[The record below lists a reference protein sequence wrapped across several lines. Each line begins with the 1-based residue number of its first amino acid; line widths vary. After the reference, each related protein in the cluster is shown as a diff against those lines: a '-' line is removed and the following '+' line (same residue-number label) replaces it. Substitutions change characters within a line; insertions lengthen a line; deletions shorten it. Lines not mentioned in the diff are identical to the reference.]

1 MVFNRA
7 SLPSHQL
14 TGQPLPTNNIARA
27 GKLYQ
32 YRLALGDV
40 KFAEHVRGSLNMPEA
55 KILLID
61 HDAPWAQML
70 SDLLIHDGHEVFSS
84 NLLPDALLL
93 LRSHQ
98 FDLVIADINAPGYE
112 GADFLEEVRLLSP
125 YSSLMVYTARPRL
138 EQAVEATKLGASD
151 YCEKSRDVAALES
164 LRVKVGEV
172 LHKRAPSPAVEPLP
186 RRIPTVPSEGF
197 YGIISRDP
205 HMHEIFELIQTIAD
219 SQANVLIHGET
230 GTGKE
235 LIARAI
241 HDASNR
247 HAKPFVTLDC
257 STLARE
263 LLESELFG
271 HEKGAFTGA
280 TDRHIGR
287 FERANGG
294 TLFLDEVA
302 NVSMPVQAKLL
313 RVLQTRTFERVGG
326 VKSISVDVRII
337 AASNRPLEQGVAEAN
352 FREDLYHRLNVVQ
365 IDLPALRNRAG
376 DVPLLAM
383 EFLRRFARQNG
394 RDVRA
399 ITPAALQALATYRW
413 PGNVRELENVI
424 LQAVVLAKT
433 SQIDAADLPKRI
445 TQAPAGS
452 LLPGPALADQLGEPE
467 KQIVLNALRQHNGNI
482 KRAAAMLDISRTTL
496 YAKLKKYGIDPD
508 AIR

>member
-1 MVFNRA
+1 
-7 SLPSHQL
+7 
-14 TGQPLPTNNIARA
+14 
-27 GKLYQ
+27 
-32 YRLALGDV
+32 
-40 KFAEHVRGSLNMPEA
+40 MPEA
-55 KILLID
+55 KILVID
-61 HDAPWAQML
+61 HDAVWAQML
-70 SDLLIHDGHEVFSS
+70 SDLLIHDKHEVFSS
-84 NLLPDALLL
+84 SSLPDAILLM
-93 LRSHQ
+93 RAHQ
-98 FDLVIADINAPGYE
+98 FDLVIAEINAPGSDGVE
-112 GADFLEEVRLLSP
+112 FLEKVRLVAP
-125 YSSLMVYTARPRL
+125 YAALIVHTATPL
-138 EQAVEATKLGASD
+138 LTQAVQTTKLGATD
-151 YCEKSRDVAALES
+151 YCAKSREVAALDA
-164 LRVKVGEV
+164 LRTKVGETIV
-172 LHKRAPSPAVEPLP
+172 KQLANQPQPVIAPPP
-186 RRIPTVPSEGF
+186 RRLPTPPTDGF

-205 HMHEIFELIQTIAD
+205 HMQDIFELIQTIAD
-219 SQANVLIHGET
+219 SQASVLIHGET

-247 HAKPFVTLDC
+247 HAKPLVTLDC

-302 NVSMPVQAKLL
+302 NISLPVQAKLL

-326 VKSISVDVRII
+326 QKSISVDVRII
-337 AASNRPLEQGVAEAN
+337 AASNRPLEQGAADGN

-376 DVPLLAM
+376 DIPLLAT

-394 RDVRA
+394 RDVRS
-399 ITPAALQALATYRW
+399 ITPSAHLMLAAYRW

-433 SQIDAADLPKRI
+433 SQIDVTDLPKRI
-445 TQAPAGS
+445 TQAPAAT
-452 LLPGPALADQLGEPE
+452 LANGPALADQLGEPE
-467 KQIVLNALRQHNGNI
+467 KQILLNALRQHHGNI
-482 KRAAAMLDISRTTL
+482 KRTAATLDISRTTL
-496 YAKLKKYGIDPD
+496 YAKLKKYDIDPA